1 MLKLSLSIFSLIL
14 LPTFAFAGEL
24 TKVTVVDKMEVLSA
38 GHVQVREAV
47 RVIEDG
53 KVVSQQFHRYVVS
66 PGDDY
71 SKKDAKVKAVCAKV
85 HTQTVID
92 AYKHP
97 VEPVVTPGLVKE
109 TKVNKIHVLED
120 GTLVAD
126 KVTRVLDS
134 GKEIGKSK
142 VTEKIVPGDDITA
155 KEVAVKD
162 IATVIQTKDVID
174 AYKAAHPEAVVKPVY
189 PVEPVEPK

>member
-1 MLKLSLSIFSLIL
+1 MTKLLSIILSLIL

-24 TKVTVVDKMEVLSA
+24 TKITVIDKMEVLSA

-47 RVIEDG
+47 RVMEDG

-71 SKKDAKVKAVCAKV
+71 SKRDAKVKSVCAKV

-92 AYKHP
+92 AYKNP
-97 VEPVVTPGLVKE
+97 VAPVVTPGLVKE

-120 GTLVAD
+120 GTLVAE
-126 KVTRVLDS
+126 KVTRVLDN
-134 GKEIGKSK
+134 GKEIGTSK
-142 VTEKIVPGDDITA
+142 VTEKIVPGTDVTA
-155 KEVAVKD
+155 KEAAVKD
-162 IATVIQTKDVID
+162 VATVIQTKAVID
-174 AYKAAHPEAVVKPVY
+174 AYKAAHPETIVQVV
-189 PVEPVEPK
+189 PK